1 MNQSVFVQFNQ
12 PVQINFDQQQQHH
25 HHHHEHISY
34 AAKASRVQTIL
45 SLDLERRDIPIRT

>member
-12 PVQINFDQQQQHH
+12 PVQINFDQQQQQQ

>member
-25 HHHHEHISY
+25 HHHEHISY
-34 AAKASRVQTIL
+34 AAKASRAQTIL

>member
-12 PVQINFDQQQQHH
+12 PVQINFDQQ

-45 SLDLERRDIPIRT
+45 SLDLERRDISIRT